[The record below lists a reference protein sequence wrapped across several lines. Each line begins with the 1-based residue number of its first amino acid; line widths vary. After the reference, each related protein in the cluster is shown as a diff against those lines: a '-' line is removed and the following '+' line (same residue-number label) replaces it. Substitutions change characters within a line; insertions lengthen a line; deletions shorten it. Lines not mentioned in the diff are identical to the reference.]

1 MLNEL
6 AIQRGNIAILGE
18 SNPLSIRQHS
28 GNAPF
33 HSEQTLLAGETL
45 LTLARQQVFTWGSS
59 RSTAWR
65 VSLSKLFD
73 FT

>member
-1 MLNEL
+1 MLSEL

-18 SNPLSIRQHS
+18 SHPLSIRQHS

-45 LTLARQQVFTWGSS
+45 LTFARQQVFTWGL
-59 RSTAWR
+59 
-65 VSLSKLFD
+65 LSQYCLACFSQQAI
-73 FT
+73 